1 VLFRHHASGRDELP
15 PMSMGAK
22 RRCLP
27 QTTCSRCKFSSQC
40 LLWRRSTAK
49 LITARWVRA
58 SSTDGEPTTTSTN
71 LAGNFPSLH
80 PRRPKPKPKPVS
92 VCGVADTCSRDAAA
106 GALPAEIKIIII
118 IVIIVTAPLL
128 TSSILRFM
136 LFFLLCLLFFFFMIL
151 LFIIIIVIIVVVVV
165 CS

>member
-1 VLFRHHASGRDELP
+1 MLFRHHASGRDELP

-106 GALPAEIKIIII
+106 GALLAVASPRRCISASPSPQVVSKPRRDASRSPSCACAGCPEPSDAA
-118 IVIIVTAPLL
+118 VHVTRP
-128 TSSILRFM
+128 
-136 LFFLLCLLFFFFMIL
+136 
-151 LFIIIIVIIVVVVV
+151 
-165 CS
+165 